1 MIFNFKV
8 TDPAG
13 IHARPAAQLSIALTR
28 IGAQVKLQH
37 GSRMADARSVIQL
50 LSLGATAGSELQ
62 AEINGTPEQTEAVIR
77 ELQQFL

>member
-1 MIFNFKV
+1 M